1 MSDTLRVGVLFGG
14 ESSEKEISLATG
26 RYIYQLLDQS
36 HFQGLPLFVDH
47 LGQLWQLPDKLV
59 IQNTTKD
66 VEVRLEKEA
75 TKLRWEDLKEK
86 VDVVFISLLGKYGED
101 GCIQGVLEILGI
113 PYTGSGILASAMAMD
128 KKVTRELLQYS
139 GYQVPKGMVLSESEW
154 NNSKVKSQNSKLKL
168 KIQNEIKFPCVV
180 KPTREGSSVG
190 VVVSHIKEELEQAV
204 NQALY
209 FDREVLVEEYIKG
222 KDFMCVVWGNDKQEA
237 MLPTEVEFED
247 EIHTYESKYMPG
259 GSQYFT
265 PIRISEKLIGEIQK
279 QATKIYGLLEM
290 KGYGRIDGFVNDE
303 TIYISEIHTGTIMV
317 PSSYVFHEVSRTK
330 VELKGKSSAIPMTPK
345 MWVVKI
351 VEMGIEAHKN
361 KKGLL

>member
-1 MSDTLRVGVLFGG
+1 MSDNLRVGVLFGG
-14 ESSEKEISLATG
+14 KSSEKEISLATG

-36 HFQGLPLFVDH
+36 QFQGLPLFIDQK
-47 LGQLWQLPDKLV
+47 GQLWQVPDKLV

-66 VEVRLEKEA
+66 IEARLGKEA
-75 TKLRWEDLKEK
+75 TKLPWEDLKGK
-86 VDVVFISLLGKYGED
+86 VEVVFNSLLGKYGED
-101 GCIQGVLEILGI
+101 GCIQGLLEILGV
-113 PYTGSGILASAMAMD
+113 PYTGSGILASAVSMD
-128 KKVTRELLQYS
+128 KKVTRELLKYK
-139 GYQVPKGMVLSESEW
+139 GFLVPKGFVVSDPVW
-154 NNSKVKSQNSKLKL
+154 RSKVKSQKSKIQV
-168 KIQNEIKFPCVV
+168 KIQNEIGYPCVI

-190 VVVSHIKEELEQAV
+190 VVVSHKEEELKKVME
-204 NQALY
+204 QALY

-222 KDFMCVVWGNDKQEA
+222 KEFMCVVWGNDKPQA
-237 MLPTEVEFED
+237 MLPTEVEFEG

-265 PIRISEKLIGEIQK
+265 PIRIAKKLIAEIQK
-279 QATKIYGLLEM
+279 QAVEIYSLLGM
-290 KGYGRIDGFVNDE
+290 KGYGRIDGFARGE

-330 VELKGKSSAIPMTPK
+330 VELKGKSSLIPMTPK

-351 VEMGIEAHKN
+351 VEMAIEAHKN

>member
-1 MSDTLRVGVLFGG
+1 MSENLRVGVLFGG

-36 HFQGLPLFVDH
+36 HFQGLPLFVDKK
-47 LGQLWQLPDKLV
+47 GQLWLIPDKLV

-66 VEVRLEKEA
+66 IEARLEKEA

-86 VDVVFISLLGKYGED
+86 AEVVFNSLLGKYGED
-101 GCIQGVLEILGI
+101 GCIQGLLEILGI
-113 PYTGSGILASAMAMD
+113 TYTGSGILASAVAMN
-128 KKVTRELLQYS
+128 KKITRELLQYT
-139 GYQVPKGMVLSESEW
+139 GYKIPKGFVVIEKECR
-154 NNSKVKSQNSKLKL
+154 NSKSETLNSNLVI
-168 KIQNEIKFPCVV
+168 KIKKEIGYPCVV

-190 VVVSHIKEELEQAV
+190 VVVSHREEELEKAV

-209 FDREVLVEEYIKG
+209 FDREVLVEEFIG
-222 KDFMCVVWGNDKQEA
+222 GREFMCVAWGNDKPQV
-237 MLPTEVEFED
+237 MLPTEVEFKG

-259 GSQYFT
+259 GSQYYT
-265 PIRISEKLIGEIQK
+265 PIRVSDKLISEIQK
-279 QATKIYGLLEM
+279 QAAKIYHLLGM
-290 KGYGRIDGFVNDE
+290 KGYGRIDGFVKDE

-330 VELKGKSSAIPMTPK
+330 VELKGKNSSIPMTPK

-351 VEMGIEAHKN
+351 VEMAIEAHKN
-361 KKGLL
+361 KKWLL